1 MHMVKASNFLSLW
14 TIYCFPSGA
23 PTVSPSGAST
33 VVTSGAPNT
42 FLPSSTISSSFAPTI
57 EVYIDIKVD
66 PIPGSDEESSKTLG
80 PSDLESKQVFS
91 L

>member
-1 MHMVKASNFLSLW
+1 MVKASNFLSLW
-14 TIYCFPSGA
+14 IIYCF
-23 PTVSPSGAST
+23 PSGAST

-42 FLPSSTISSSFAPTI
+42 VLPSSTISSSFAPTI

-66 PIPGSDEESSKTLG
+66 PIPGSSDEESSKTLG